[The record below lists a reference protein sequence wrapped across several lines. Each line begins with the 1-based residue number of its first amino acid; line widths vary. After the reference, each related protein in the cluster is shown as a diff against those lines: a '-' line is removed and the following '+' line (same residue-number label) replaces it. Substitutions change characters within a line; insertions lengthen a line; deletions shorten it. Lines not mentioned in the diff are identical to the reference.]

1 MKPLINIEEH
11 NKIVATLNDKKVA
24 IREAAELGEKT
35 LESNKPK
42 IPSFLCG
49 NIKMLAIHNSD
60 GSFSGFGMR
69 LNDHEFRIEYPSSF
83 GYFKFCQ
90 GETVLKSIAAC
101 VIKAFGPI
109 PEEIIN
115 SVEVFK

>member
-24 IREAAELGEKT
+24 IREAAELAEKT

-49 NIKMLAIHNSD
+49 DIKMLAIHNSD

-69 LNDHEFRIEYPSSF
+69 LNDHEFRIESPNSF
-83 GYFKFCQ
+83 GYFKFCED
-90 GETVLKSIAAC
+90 ETVLKSIAAC